1 MLYFCG
7 MGLYSNKRVRGQ
19 RLGNRKLSDSPKGQ
33 LKGYERRGSIMGKK
47 NEFAKATAKANA
59 KKLRAKGW
67 LVRVLPM
74 GKGGKYTLYTRR
86 NDKCFS

>member
-1 MLYFCG
+1 

-19 RLGNRKLSDSPKGQ
+19 RIGKRKLTDSPKGVP
-33 LKGYERRGSIMGKK
+33 KGYEKRGLIFGKK
-47 NEFAKATAKANA
+47 NSFSKSVAKSNA

-74 GKGGKYTLYTRR
+74 GKTGNYALYTRR
-86 NDKCFS
+86 NDKCFA